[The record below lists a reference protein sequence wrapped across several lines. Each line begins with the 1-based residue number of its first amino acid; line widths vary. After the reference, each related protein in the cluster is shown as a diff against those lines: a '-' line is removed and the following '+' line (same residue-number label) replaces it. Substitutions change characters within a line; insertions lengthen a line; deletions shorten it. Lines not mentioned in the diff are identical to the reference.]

1 MKQLLEYLGTSV
13 DKTDSFVLNMN
24 EIDYDGLIEFLEEMK
39 KNDEKYLLIEKDSN
53 DQWFGYSTNAKN
65 GQKYNKYNIGFK

>member
-24 EIDYDGLIEFLEEMK
+24 EIDYDGLIEFLEERK
-39 KNDEKYLLIEKDSN
+39 KNDEKYLLIEKNSN
-53 DQWFGYSTNAKN
+53 DQ
-65 GQKYNKYNIGFK
+65 

>member
-53 DQWFGYSTNAKN
+53 DQWFGYSTNTKS
-65 GQKYNKYNIGFK
+65 GQKYNIGFK